1 MIVSV
6 DRDSCAATG
15 GCAQLVP
22 DVFSIGSDGIVEV
35 LVTSPDESLRA
46 LYSTQPTS
54 ALLRR
59 SQSKGNSVAFLDRL
73 DRAWSLSRSNLC
85 VGLDPDPSK
94 CQAVS
99 FSAERHRRLLH

>member
-22 DVFSIGSDGIVEV
+22 NVFSIGSDGIVEV

-46 LYSTQPTS
+46 VVLDAADLCPT
-54 ALLRR
+54 A
-59 SQSKGNSVAFLDRL
+59 AI
-73 DRAWSLSRSNLC
+73 
-85 VGLDPDPSK
+85 
-94 CQAVS
+94 AV
-99 FSAERHRRLLH
+99 EG